1 MKQYDSF
8 IPHFKGYWK
17 FLDKYVTVAQL
28 EELSQEWAK
37 DDAYISLSIRKTSDD
52 QHGIGFEYN
61 HPEGSNKSSFARF
74 KEENSDMLRRRFGN
88 GLAGWDIS
96 SSYLPIK

>member
-1 MKQYDSF
+1 MEQYNNF

-28 EELSQEWAK
+28 EEVAKEWAQ
-37 DDAYISLSIRKTSDD
+37 DESYISLSIRKTSDD
-52 QHGIGFEYN
+52 QHGIGFEYK
-61 HPEGSNKSSFARF
+61 HTEGSNKSSFSRF
-74 KEENSDMLRRRFGN
+74 KEETSDGLRRRFGN